1 MEQQFNY
8 EPMDIEISVPKKGII
23 LKEKSVI
30 ALQKDD
36 GEVVAVGS
44 KAAHGSFEETKIQMC
59 SPLKEG
65 KIENVE
71 VAEKLLVS
79 LIKKAAGD
87 VSGVRMGLVLAK
99 RLPDIQ
105 IDTYTKILK
114 NAGAREVLL
123 LPNDIAMDE
132 LERQEERCKVIVMI
146 KKENLHD
153 EQ

>member
-1 MEQQFNY
+1 M
-8 EPMDIEISVPKKGII
+8 
-23 LKEKSVI
+23 
-30 ALQKDD
+30 
-36 GEVVAVGS
+36 
-44 KAAHGSFEETKIQMC
+44 
-59 SPLKEG
+59 
-65 KIENVE
+65 
-71 VAEKLLVS
+71 LVS
-79 LIKKAAGD
+79 WIKKAAGD
-87 VSGVRMGLVLAK
+87 VSGVRMGLVRAK

-105 IDTYTKILK
+105 IDTYKKILK